1 MAELFAAYTLPLFAL
16 LGCITL
22 LLLILV
28 IRLELRLKRFMQG
41 QSGQSLE
48 STMRQILTV
57 HDDRVAYRTEL
68 EKTLALIMQRLAK
81 SARGIST
88 IRYNALAGNTS
99 ARQSFATAILNDH
112 GDGVVFSSI
121 HSRDNTRVYAKPVVA
136 FNSEH
141 ELSDEERQAVAE
153 AKARCA

>member
-1 MAELFAAYTLPLFAL
+1 
-16 LGCITL
+16 
-22 LLLILV
+22 
-28 IRLELRLKRFMQG
+28 
-41 QSGQSLE
+41 
-48 STMRQILTV
+48 MRQILSV
-57 HDDRVAYRTEL
+57 HDDRVAYRAEL

-121 HSRDNTRVYAKPVVA
+121 HSRDNTRVYAKPVTN
-136 FNSEH
+136 FTSEH
-141 ELSDEERQAVAE
+141 ELSDEERQAVEDAR
-153 AKARCA
+153 ARCA